1 MRTEALG
8 ARPQRQSVPVGGWAI
23 GCWVSGEGWDGRE
36 VGLTDGWG
44 EGWRE
49 IKARRRRRRVE
60 GREGREIRRGGM
72 TRDFGGA
79 LFRVGRGR
87 RGNRRR
93 EKGTREEGARE
104 GERKREGGVA
114 EGVTGAGIPGG
125 RNYGLGYV
133 LGLGLK
139 SGPVWALVPAKQ
151 TRAPQRTGHRAQ
163 GAGTGAGA
171 GTGREGR
178 DGGHTLHCALSTAPH
193 RTAQHN
199 AMQQRR
205 SGTQRGGQM
214 RWPLTQQRGPL
225 QWRGPRGT

>member
-1 MRTEALG
+1 M
-8 ARPQRQSVPVGGWAI
+8 
-23 GCWVSGEGWDGRE
+23 
-36 VGLTDGWG
+36 
-44 EGWRE
+44 
-49 IKARRRRRRVE
+49 
-60 GREGREIRRGGM
+60 
-72 TRDFGGA
+72 
-79 LFRVGRGR
+79 
-87 RGNRRR
+87 
-93 EKGTREEGARE
+93 
-104 GERKREGGVA
+104 A

-133 LGLGLK
+133 LGLGLE

-178 DGGHTLHCALSTAPH
+178 WRAHAALRIEHRTASH
-193 RTAQHN
+193 RTAQHNKHN

-225 QWRGPRGT
+225 PSVEGPEGHLRGAPVPEPL

>member
-1 MRTEALG
+1 
-8 ARPQRQSVPVGGWAI
+8 
-23 GCWVSGEGWDGRE
+23 
-36 VGLTDGWG
+36 
-44 EGWRE
+44 
-49 IKARRRRRRVE
+49 
-60 GREGREIRRGGM
+60 M

-93 EKGTREEGARE
+93 EEGTREEGARE

-171 GTGREGR
+171 GTGREGGWR
-178 DGGHTLHCALSTAPH
+178 AHAALRIEH
-193 RTAQHN
+193 RTAQHSTTLCSSAGAERN
-199 AMQQRR
+199 AA
-205 SGTQRGGQM
+205 GKCAGH
-214 RWPLTQQRGPL
+214 
-225 QWRGPRGT
+225 